1 MAALAHA
8 YAPEP
13 HDDRDPDR
21 GRQPALSILEHL
33 EELRARLVR
42 SCIAIALG
50 AVVAFFFIDRIVAFV
65 FAPMRAALARGGHGT
80 TLIYTTPGEAFG
92 LYVNIALIA
101 GAALASPFV
110 LFQAWRFIAPALY
123 ANEKRFA
130 IPFVLLSSAGVAAGW
145 MFSHYIV
152 FPYMIAF
159 FDTFSSPELEFR
171 PRVADAFDLYV
182 KMLAGMV
189 VVFQMPTVVFF
200 LAKMRMVT
208 ARFLA
213 RNIKYA
219 ILIIFIAAAVL
230 TPSSDPWN
238 QTVFAAPMIVLYVLS
253 IGIAWLAAPR
263 RTADPG
269 RPT

>member
-8 YAPEP
+8 FAPEP
-13 HDDRDPDR
+13 DDDPPPS
-21 GRQPALSILEHL
+21 GSSLLEHL
-33 EELRARLVR
+33 EELRTRLVR
-42 SCIAIALG
+42 ACLAIAIG
-50 AVVAFFFIDRIVAFV
+50 TGIAFLFIDRIVMFV
-65 FAPMRAALARGGHGT
+65 FAPTRAALARGGHGT
-80 TLIYTTPGEAFG
+80 SLIYTAPGEAFA

-101 GAALASPFV
+101 GATLASPYILLQV
-110 LFQAWRFIAPALY
+110 WRFLAPALY
-123 ANEKRFA
+123 ANEKKLV
-130 IPFVLLSSAGVAAGW
+130 IPFVLISSAGVVLGW
-145 MFSHYIV
+145 LFSHYIV

-159 FDTFSSPELEFR
+159 FDTFSSADLEFR

-189 VVFQMPTVVFF
+189 LVFQMPTAVFF

-238 QTVFAAPMIVLYVLS
+238 QLVFAAPMVVLYLIS

-263 RTADPG
+263 RSSEA
-269 RPT
+269 

>member
-8 YAPEP
+8 FAPEP
-13 HDDRDPDR
+13 EDDGLPSRLPLL
-21 GRQPALSILEHL
+21 AHL

-42 SCIAIALG
+42 SCIAIAAG
-50 AVVAFFFIDRIVAFV
+50 TIVAFFFIDRLVAFV

-101 GAALASPFV
+101 GAAIASPYV
-110 LFQAWRFIAPALY
+110 LFQVWRFIAPALY

-130 IPFVLLSSAGVAAGW
+130 IPFVLMSSAGVAAGW
-145 MFSHYIV
+145 LFSHYIV

-200 LAKMRMVT
+200 LAKMRLVT

-219 ILIIFIAAAVL
+219 VLIIFIAAAVL

-238 QTVFAAPMIVLYVLS
+238 QTVFAAPMVALYILS

-263 RTADPG
+263 RTVEPA
-269 RPT
+269 RRS